1 MSPLLNCNFRECKSC
16 PDVNPMSRQNSRVVI
31 HSLTFASQR
40 IAENPSSHYPLF
52 MNQEEYLH
60 LKLDVKMI
68 HRRRRAL
75 ISLSIEW
82 RPLSV
87 FDLMK
92 ELRDRLDTY
101 DVARCLLQ
109 GGFDTS

>member
-1 MSPLLNCNFRECKSC
+1 
-16 PDVNPMSRQNSRVVI
+16 MSRQNSRVVI

-40 IAENPSSHYPLF
+40 ID
-52 MNQEEYLH
+52 

-101 DVARCLLQ
+101 DVAGYLLQ